1 MQILDHVTMPDIFSG
16 KHAQDILEVVV
27 LEIVIGRHLQI
38 RDEFSHVFRVSFK
51 HCGYHLCFS
60 LEIRDEFFKILH
72 IYVAC
77 GHRIVALPNELE
89 LSDHVFEYFDAFL
102 LIRVGKSVQNNCHE
116 QIKED
121 DADYQLKQD
130 EVEIGYWRSAS
141 VGLASVRLNAL
152 VSWVFVTV
160 EVDRTLSHGVF
171 HDFVPTLSCL

>member
-1 MQILDHVTMPDIFSG
+1 MPDILSG
-16 KHAQDILEVVV
+16 KHTQDILEVVV
-27 LEIVIGRHLQI
+27 QEIVIGRHLQI
-38 RDEFSHVFRVSFK
+38 RDEFSHVFRVSLD
-51 HCGYHLCFS
+51 HCGYHLCFI
-60 LEIRDEFFKILH
+60 LEVRDEFFKIMH

-77 GHRIVALPNELE
+77 SHRIVALPNELE

-102 LIRVGKSVQNNCHE
+102 LIRVGKSVQNDCHE

-130 EVEIGYWRSAS
+130 EVEIRYWCPAS

-152 VSWVFVTV
+152 VSWVFVTI